1 MINTGNALQVHA
13 PKTKIFAGRT
23 NLSECVL
30 EALFKGVSTV
40 FGLRNVESASKFEH
54 ALGKVGS
61 ACENLRLGRVKL
73 KLLYKVYQATFEIYI
88 MHFVVA
94 CLSSFLSIILWTS

>member
-40 FGLRNVESASKFEH
+40 FGLRNVESASKPCGEH
-54 ALGKVGS
+54 K
-61 ACENLRLGRVKL
+61 LRDFKIPDLR
-73 KLLYKVYQATFEIYI
+73 I
-88 MHFVVA
+88 MIEH
-94 CLSSFLSIILWTS
+94 T